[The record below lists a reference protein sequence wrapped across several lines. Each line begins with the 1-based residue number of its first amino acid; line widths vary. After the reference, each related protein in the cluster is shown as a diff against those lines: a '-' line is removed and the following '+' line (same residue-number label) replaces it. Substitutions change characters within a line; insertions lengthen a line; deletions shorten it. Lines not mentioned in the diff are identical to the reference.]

1 MDSRIRARRIAL
13 GMTQQELAEEL
24 GLQKSAIAKYE
35 TGRVSIIE
43 RATWIKMADVLQC
56 SIPYLMGADETEGI
70 EGYTSNAVDISL
82 DNTESFRERFERA
95 IENSGLKPI
104 DIAKKTGI
112 SQATLSQYRS
122 GYSKPKSSRL
132 ILLARTLNVSP
143 SWLMG
148 IDMPYVTRDSLHL
161 EFAQNVVQTVFIPA
175 WLSFAAEEKG
185 LNLSKV
191 LQEALVEKLT
201 IGRKEESRSM

>member
-24 GLQKSAIAKYE
+24 GLEKSAIAKYE

-43 RATWIKMADVLQC
+43 RATWIKMANVLQC
-56 SIPYLMGADETEGI
+56 SIPYLMGADEAEGI
-70 EGYTSNAVDISL
+70 EGYTSNAVDISV

-112 SQATLSQYRS
+112 SQATISQYRS

-132 ILLARTLNVSP
+132 FLLAHTLNVSP

-148 IDMPYVTRDSLHL
+148 VDTPYVTRDSLHL
-161 EFAQNVVQTVFIPA
+161 EFVQNVVQTVFIPA

-201 IGRKEESRSM
+201 IGRKEES

>member
-1 MDSRIRARRIAL
+1 MDSRIRTRRLAL
-13 GMTQQELAEEL
+13 GITQQELAEEL

-35 TGRVSIIE
+35 TGRVSNIK
-43 RATWIKMADVLQC
+43 RATWIKMADVLKC
-56 SIPYLMGADETEGI
+56 SIPYLMGADVAEGI

-82 DNTESFRERFERA
+82 DYTDSFRERFEQA
-95 IENSGLKPI
+95 IKNSGIKPI

-132 ILLARTLNVSP
+132 FLLARTLNVSP

-148 IDMPYVTRDSLHL
+148 VDTPYVTSDSLHL

-201 IGRKEESRSM
+201 IGRKEES

>member
-1 MDSRIRARRIAL
+1 MDSRIRTRRLAL
-13 GMTQQELAEEL
+13 GITQQELAEEL

-35 TGRVSIIE
+35 TGRVSNIK
-43 RATWIKMADVLQC
+43 RATWIKMADVLKC
-56 SIPYLMGADETEGI
+56 SIPYLMGADVAEGI

-82 DNTESFRERFERA
+82 DYTESFRERFEQA
-95 IENSGLKPI
+95 IKNSGIKPI

-132 ILLARTLNVSP
+132 VLLARTLNVSP

-148 IDMPYVTRDSLHL
+148 IDTPCVTRDGLHL
-161 EFAQNVVQTVFIPA
+161 GFVQNVVQTVFIPA

-191 LQEALVEKLT
+191 LQEALEEKLT
-201 IGRKEESRSM
+201 IGREEES

>member
-1 MDSRIRARRIAL
+1 MDSRIRTRRLAL

-24 GLQKSAIAKYE
+24 GVEKSAIAKYE

-43 RATWIKMADVLQC
+43 RATWIKMANVLQC
-56 SIPYLMGADETEGI
+56 SIPYLMGVDEAEGV
-70 EGYTSNAVDISL
+70 EGYTLNAVGISL
-82 DNTESFRERFERA
+82 DNTESFRERFEQA
-95 IENSGLKPI
+95 IKNSGIKPI

-132 ILLARTLNVSP
+132 FLLARTLNVSP

-148 IDMPYVTRDSLHL
+148 LDTPYVTRDSLHL

-201 IGRKEESRSM
+201 IGRKEES

>member
-70 EGYTSNAVDISL
+70 EGDTSNAVDISL

-122 GYSKPKSSRL
+122 GYYKPKSSRL
-132 ILLARTLNVSP
+132 ILLARMLNVSP

-148 IDMPYVTRDSLHL
+148 IDTPYVTRDSLHL
-161 EFAQNVVQTVFIPA
+161 EFAQNVVQTVFLPA
-175 WLSFAAEEKG
+175 RLSFAAEKKG

-201 IGRKEESRSM
+201 IGRKEKS

>member
-1 MDSRIRARRIAL
+1 MDSRIRARRVAL

-24 GLQKSAIAKYE
+24 GLEKSAIAKYE

-43 RATWIKMADVLQC
+43 RATWIKMANVLQC
-56 SIPYLMGADETEGI
+56 SITYLMGADEAEGI
-70 EGYTSNAVDISL
+70 EGYTSNADDISV

-132 ILLARTLNVSP
+132 FLLARTLNVSP

-148 IDMPYVTRDSLHL
+148 IDTPHVTRDSLHL

-201 IGRKEESRSM
+201 IGRKGES

>member
-1 MDSRIRARRIAL
+1 
-13 GMTQQELAEEL
+13 MTQQELAEEL
-24 GLQKSAIAKYE
+24 GLEKSAIAKYE

-56 SIPYLMGADETEGI
+56 SIPYLMGADEAEGI
-70 EGYTSNAVDISL
+70 EGYTSNAVDISV

-112 SQATLSQYRS
+112 SQATISQYRS

-132 ILLARTLNVSP
+132 FLLAHTLNVSP

-148 IDMPYVTRDSLHL
+148 VDTPYVTRDSLHL

-201 IGRKEESRSM
+201 IGRKEES

>member
-1 MDSRIRARRIAL
+1 MDSRIRARRVAL

-24 GLQKSAIAKYE
+24 GLEKSAIAKYE

-43 RATWIKMADVLQC
+43 RATWIKMANVLQC
-56 SIPYLMGADETEGI
+56 SITYLMGADEAEGI
-70 EGYTSNAVDISL
+70 EGYTSNADDISV

-132 ILLARTLNVSP
+132 FLLARTLNVSP

-148 IDMPYVTRDSLHL
+148 IDTPHVTRDSLHL

-201 IGRKEESRSM
+201 IGRKEES